1 MPSFN
6 IIKKDGKIESV
17 SVDSSDVDNK
27 ENQEHLNKT
36 DNSELE
42 KVSSGK
48 SEKSENKISSYP
60 VEVIKEEA
68 IKVLKSCYDPEIPVN
83 VFELGLIYDV
93 KVATNGDVLVIMTL
107 TSPSCPVAGSLP
119 TEIEDK
125 LKEHPMINDAKVQIT
140 FEPPWDMNKMSEE
153 AKLELGFL

>member
-17 SVDSSDVDNK
+17 SVDTSDVDNK
-27 ENQEHLNKT
+27 ENQIENT
-36 DNSELE
+36 NSEIPVTEPKKE
-42 KVSSGK
+42 K
-48 SEKSENKISSYP
+48 ENKETISQYP
-60 VEVIKEEA
+60 VEVIKEEVV
-68 IKVLKSCYDPEIPVN
+68 KVLKLIFDPEIPVN
-83 VFELGLIYDV
+83 VYELGLIYDI
-93 KVATNGDVLVIMTL
+93 KVATNGDVLVVMTL

-140 FEPPWDMNKMSEE
+140 FDPPWDMNKMSEE

>member
-17 SVDSSDVDNK
+17 SVDTSDVDNK
-27 ENQEHLNKT
+27 ENQIENI
-36 DNSELE
+36 NSEIPVTEPKTE
-42 KVSSGK
+42 K
-48 SEKSENKISSYP
+48 ENKETISQYP
-60 VEVIKEEA
+60 VEVIKEEVV
-68 IKVLKSCYDPEIPVN
+68 KVLKLIFDPEIPVN
-83 VFELGLIYDV
+83 VYELGLIYDI
-93 KVATNGDVLVIMTL
+93 KVATNGDVLVVMTL

-140 FEPPWDMNKMSEE
+140 FDPPWDMNKMSEE

>member
-17 SVDSSDVDNK
+17 SVDTSDVDNK
-27 ENQEHLNKT
+27 ENQIENT
-36 DNSELE
+36 NSEIPITESNSDKTKKE
-42 KVSSGK
+42 KK
-48 SEKSENKISSYP
+48 ETISQYP

-68 IKVLKSCYDPEIPVN
+68 IKVLKTCFDPEIPVN
-83 VFELGLIYDV
+83 VYELGLIYDV
-93 KVATNGDVLVIMTL
+93 KAATNGDVFVLMTL

-140 FEPPWDMNKMSEE
+140 FDPPWDMNKMSEE

>member
-17 SVDSSDVDNK
+17 SVDTSDVDSK
-27 ENQEHLNKT
+27 ELPQLN
-36 DNSELE
+36 DNTVVPESD
-42 KVSSGK
+42 KQK
-48 SEKSENKISSYP
+48 SEEVSNTENIISQYP

-68 IKVLKSCYDPEIPVN
+68 IKVLKSCYDPEIPVD

-107 TSPSCPVAGSLP
+107 TSPSCPVAGTLP
-119 TEIEDK
+119 NEIEDK

-140 FEPPWDMNKMSEE
+140 FEPPWDMSKMSEE